1 MTGSFTDCSNSQ
13 SQEIMSSLNHN
24 KICES
29 IAKNDPNKLKEK
41 ERYMQ
46 FLKIFLK
53 LKFQKLHNS
62 HLGQQIPAKPVYEL
76 ANKNNLSTNEWSDF
90 ILREIQQPH
99 KYAKYIKLENNRGF
113 KSQNIDPHMNI
124 TNLDNRIQNNLEI
137 IDEEANNA
145 MI

>member
-13 SQEIMSSLNHN
+13 SQEIMSALNHN

-29 IAKNDPNKLKEK
+29 IAKNDPNKQKEK
-41 ERYMQ
+41 ARYMQ

-76 ANKNNLSTNEWSDF
+76 ANERSLSTKDWPDF
-90 ILREIQQPH
+90 ILAEIQQPH
-99 KYAKYIKLENNRGF
+99 KYAKFIKLDKNKGYKNQNNDY
-113 KSQNIDPHMNI
+113 QNNS
-124 TNLDNRIQNNLEI
+124 NQDNRISNNLEI
-137 IDEEANNA
+137 IDEEANTN
-145 MI
+145 I